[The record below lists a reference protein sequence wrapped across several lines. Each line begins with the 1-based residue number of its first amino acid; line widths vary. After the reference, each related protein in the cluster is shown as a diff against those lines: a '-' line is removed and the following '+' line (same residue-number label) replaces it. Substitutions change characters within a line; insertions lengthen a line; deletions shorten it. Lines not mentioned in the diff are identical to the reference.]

1 MQFQFSIFS
10 CLRQAESW
18 HNSVNGW
25 CDVEQS
31 WTDGKRVPIP
41 SKFHQI
47 PGSWTAIYLHQLCN
61 DNAKVKSFELSL
73 AKPAV
78 GSMRKR
84 MKLPS
89 CAQFGVSVLV
99 PATGDT
105 LFQTVTCHKED
116 SVEFTRRVI
125 SPWFAEFKRWT
136 NCWTWKQVKHGET
149 TGLWSWFH

>member
-1 MQFQFSIFS
+1 MLLNQRSPACS
-10 CLRQAESW
+10 
-18 HNSVNGW
+18 
-25 CDVEQS
+25 
-31 WTDGKRVPIP
+31 TDLFFVLVLYLGA
-41 SKFHQI
+41 
-47 PGSWTAIYLHQLCN
+47 AIYLHQLCN

-125 SPWFAEFKRWT
+125 NDWFAEFKR
-136 NCWTWKQVKHGET
+136 
-149 TGLWSWFH
+149 

>member
-1 MQFQFSIFS
+1 MANAFLFHPNSI
-10 CLRQAESW
+10 
-18 HNSVNGW
+18 
-25 CDVEQS
+25 
-31 WTDGKRVPIP
+31 
-41 SKFHQI
+41 KFLDLGL
-47 PGSWTAIYLHQLCN
+47 PLHQLCN
-61 DNAKVKSFELSL
+61 DNDKSFELSL

-78 GSMRKR
+78 ASMRKR

-125 SPWFAEFKRWT
+125 SPWFAEFKR
-136 NCWTWKQVKHGET
+136 
-149 TGLWSWFH
+149 